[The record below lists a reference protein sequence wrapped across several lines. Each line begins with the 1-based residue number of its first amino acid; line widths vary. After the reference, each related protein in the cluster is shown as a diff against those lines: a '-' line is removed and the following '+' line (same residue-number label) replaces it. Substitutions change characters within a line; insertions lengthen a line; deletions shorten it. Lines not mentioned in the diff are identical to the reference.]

1 MLDSSIHTH
10 SHKLGSED
18 RVYYLARVTQ
28 SCFARTIFVGSAC
41 RLKNEPSFEY
51 ETTFFISR

>member
-10 SHKLGSED
+10 SNKPESED

-28 SCFARTIFVGSAC
+28 SCFARTVLVGSAC
-41 RLKNEPSFEY
+41 REKNEPSFEY
-51 ETTFFISR
+51 DTTFFISR